1 MGTSPTQPLL
11 STSSDPQIRGNQYGS
26 APECHRTVADQ
37 TPSIKDDPHY
47 YESPEMKASL
57 ISFLTYSWMD
67 PLFRT
72 GYRRQLQEE
81 DLWDMAPKWTA
92 AVVGPELTASWNNEK
107 ARAAAKNQRPSLL
120 RALVWFILPYYWVG
134 IIFIVLGDNG
144 IRIIPFFVKWII
156 EFLRTTQDTT
166 SPPPPL
172 WHGYTLAAALFVV
185 SMVISIVNTLWITY
199 FVRSAILARTAL
211 VDMIFKK
218 ATIMSSKAR
227 LDNPDSKVFNLM
239 STDTVRIEDSIEG
252 VLFLLVIPTGTLITV
267 AMLWYLIGP
276 SSLLGAIVLMV
287 SNPAQAW
294 AMAKLHS
301 IRERASKLTD
311 SRIFAMTEILQAI
324 KVIKLYAWEKS
335 FLAKLSE
342 IRLSEIKCLSTLMQ
356 VRGFIYSTSSSL
368 PVFASAL
375 SFVLYSAL
383 GNELQAEIVFP
394 ALALFTG
401 LRVPLLVLPLI
412 YSQAAD
418 AYVSINRIEEFL
430 LSEDLAPLPP
440 MVPTHLYALSMKDAD
455 FYWDQQPS
463 TASDSEEI
471 SDETEERQPLLY
483 EQERSPNA
491 NDLTFLRNINLD
503 IPRGALVAV
512 VGPVGSG
519 KSSLLQGMVGNM
531 MMSRGTVVRGA
542 NIGYASQTPWIQNA
556 TVRDNILFDTPFDEK
571 RYWKVVKA
579 CSLEKDLSTFANGDL
594 TEIGERGVNLSG
606 GQKARLSLARSVYYN
621 ADIIIMDD
629 PLSAVDAH
637 VGKRLW
643 EDCVLHELTGKTRIV
658 ATHQLHVLPDVDY
671 VICMENGR
679 IIDQGTYQ
687 ELIAKKTDFY
697 TLMKTYGGHE
707 HDDDGKKLGR
717 RRLSRSVSASKTIVQ
732 ASNDS
737 DDEITVLLESTE
749 PPTEEVKNVVLEGLM
764 TEEERTYGAVSTHV
778 YKSYFDLGGHFYWAF
793 VIFLIFAQQAVGV
806 AMNVW
811 LSYWTEDK
819 LSLSKWTYIEI
830 YVGAGV
836 FQMIV
841 VMTGSFMLVVAVL
854 KSSRVMHDNAFVSV
868 LNSPMSFFDTTPL
881 GRILNRFSK
890 DLSTI
895 DNTLMNSFSSLMI
908 AIAGILSMLLL
919 SAVLL
924 PGMAPVVVI
933 LTLAYYYGAVFY
945 QATSREMKRLDSN
958 LRSHLFSYFS
968 EMLTGLGTLKAYHE
982 HGIDKAIDRNQYN
995 LDRSNKAYYQLSNG
1009 ARWIGFRVY
1018 LVGHLLNLA
1027 AVVLM
1032 VYTRATMNPA
1042 TAGLI
1047 LSYLARLSSELS
1059 WAVLCFAVVE
1069 NNMSSAERLMYY
1081 AENLDQEPPAEIPE
1095 SKPPGYWPEHGE
1107 IVFKNV
1113 SMRYR
1118 PELPLVLNN
1127 VSFEIQAG
1135 EKIGVV
1141 GRTGAGKSSLIQA
1154 LFLLVLPET
1163 GEIRIDGV
1171 ETGSIGT
1178 ADLRSKIAIIP
1189 QDPVLFL
1196 GTFRYNLDPL
1206 RRYTEQELWLA
1217 LEAVDLK
1224 NYVGAQEGGLDASVS
1239 AQGENLSVGQR
1250 QLVCLA
1256 RALLTKAKVVVLDE
1270 ATASVDL
1277 ATDSLIQKAIRV
1289 DFASSTVI
1297 TIAHRLNT
1305 VVDYTRIIVME
1316 QGQVSEYDTP
1326 ATLLDDRESAFSK
1339 MVDETGAK
1347 NAALLRTLAGCK
1359 LGK

>member
-1 MGTSPTQPLL
+1 MGTSPTQPLI
-11 STSSDPQIRGNQYGS
+11 STPSNPQIGGNQYGS
-26 APECHRTVADQ
+26 TLERPRTVADQ

-47 YESPEMKASL
+47 YECPQMKVSL
-57 ISFLTYSWMD
+57 VSFLTYSWMD

-72 GYRRQLQEE
+72 GYKRQLQEE
-81 DLWDMAPKWTA
+81 DLWDMAPQWTA
-92 AVVGPELTASWNNEK
+92 GVVGPELTASWKNEK

-120 RALVWFILPYYWVG
+120 RALVRFILPYYW
-134 IIFIVLGDNG
+134 
-144 IRIIPFFVKWII
+144 II
-156 EFLRTTQDTT
+156 EFLRATQDTT
-166 SPPPPL
+166 SPPSPL
-172 WHGYTLAAALFVV
+172 WHGYALAAALFVV
-185 SMVISIVNTLWITY
+185 SMAISIVNMLWEAY
-199 FVRSAILARTAL
+199 FVRTAILARTAL

-218 ATIMSSKAR
+218 ATTMSSKAR

-252 VLFLLVIPTGTLITV
+252 VLFLLVIPLGTLITV

-294 AMAKLHS
+294 AMTKLHS

-335 FLAKLSE
+335 FLVKLSE

-356 VRGFIYSTSSSL
+356 VRGFIYSTSS
-368 PVFASAL
+368 
-375 SFVLYSAL
+375 
-383 GNELQAEIVFP
+383 
-394 ALALFTG
+394 
-401 LRVPLLVLPLI
+401 
-412 YSQAAD
+412 AAD
-418 AYVSINRIEEFL
+418 AYVSAKRIEEFL

-440 MVPTHLYALSMKDAD
+440 VVPTHPYALSIKDAD
-455 FYWDQQPS
+455 FYWDQLPS
-463 TASDSEEI
+463 AASDSEGT
-471 SDETEERQPLLY
+471 SDETQERQPLLY
-483 EQERSPNA
+483 GQERNLDAS
-491 NDLTFLRNINLD
+491 DLTFLRNINLD
-503 IPRGALVAV
+503 IPRGALVAI

-542 NIGYASQTPWIQNA
+542 SIGYASQTPWIQNA

-643 EDCVLHELTGKTRIV
+643 EDCVFHELTGKTRIV

-671 VICMENGR
+671 VVCLENGC
-679 IIDQGTYQ
+679 IVDQGTYQ

-707 HDDDGKKLGR
+707 HDDDGKKLRR
-717 RRLSRSVSASKTIVQ
+717 RRLSRSVSAGKTIVQ
-732 ASNDS
+732 AASDS

-749 PPTEEVKNVVLEGLM
+749 PSTEEDKKVVPGGQM
-764 TEEERTYGAVSTHV
+764 TEEERAYGAVSTHV

-793 VIFLIFAQQAVGV
+793 VVFLIFAQQAVGV

-819 LSLSKWTYIEI
+819 LSLSKWAYIEI

-836 FQMIV
+836 VQMIV

-854 KSSRVMHDNAFVSV
+854 KSSRVMHDHAFVSV

-908 AIAGILSMLLL
+908 AIAGILSMLIL

-924 PGMAPVVVI
+924 PGMAPIVVI
-933 LTLAYYYGAVFY
+933 LTLAYYYGAAFY

-982 HGIDKAIDRNQYN
+982 HGIDKAIGRNQFN

-1032 VYTRATMNPA
+1032 VYTRTTMDPA

-1059 WAVLCFAVVE
+1059 WAVQCFAIVE

-1081 AENLDQEPPAEIPE
+1081 AENLDQEPPAEKPE
-1095 SKPPGYWPEHGE
+1095 SKPPGCWPEHGE

-1127 VSFEIQAG
+1127 VSFDIQAG
-1135 EKIGVV
+1135 DKIGVV

-1206 RRYTEQELWLA
+1206 GRYTEQELWLA

-1224 NYVGAQEGGLDASVS
+1224 NYVRAQEGGLDASVS